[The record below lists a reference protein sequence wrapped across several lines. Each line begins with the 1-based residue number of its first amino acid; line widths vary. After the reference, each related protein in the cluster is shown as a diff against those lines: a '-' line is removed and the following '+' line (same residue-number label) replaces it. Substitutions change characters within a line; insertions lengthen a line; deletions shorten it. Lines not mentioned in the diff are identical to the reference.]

1 MVEPEPTTPFD
12 ARVLPGEGLVVVEL
26 RGEADVT
33 AVEALDATFDAATT
47 HPGSILADLTDLD
60 FIDSTGLR
68 ALIHA
73 HSRVVSQ
80 GRRFGVACP
89 ESGPVHEVLEMT
101 QMHRVMP
108 VHRDRET
115 AARSLRG

>member
-1 MVEPEPTTPFD
+1 MIDSEPTTPFE
-12 ARVLPGEGLVVVEL
+12 ARVLPGGGLVVVEL

-33 AVEALDATFDAATT
+33 TVEELDATFDTATT
-47 HPGSILADLTDLD
+47 HPGPILADLTELA
-60 FIDSTGLR
+60 FIDSSGLR

-89 ESGPVHEVLEMT
+89 ESGAVRQVLEMT
-101 QMHRVMP
+101 QLHRVMP

-115 AARSLRG
+115 AARSLRS